1 MKYVNLR
8 VKNYEDS
15 TFYFN
20 IYEDIKIVLNT
31 SKSSYHLYVSTKFI
45 SSKNNI
51 KEILDDLSLL
61 GINVKNVEIFSWKT
75 LLQKTT
81 N

>member
-8 VKNYEDS
+8 VKKYEDI

-20 IYEDIKIVLNT
+20 MCEDIKIVLNT
-31 SKSSYHLYVSTKFI
+31 NKSSYHLYVSTKFI
-45 SSKNNI
+45 SCKNNI
-51 KEILDDLSLL
+51 KEVLGDLSIL
-61 GINVKNVEIFSWKT
+61 GFNVKNVEIF
-75 LLQKTT
+75 

>member
-1 MKYVNLR
+1 MKDVNLR
-8 VKNYEDS
+8 VKKYEDS

-31 SKSSYHLYVSTKFI
+31 SKSSYHLYVSTKFV
-45 SSKNNI
+45 SCKNNI
-51 KEILDDLSLL
+51 QDVLDDLSLL
-61 GINVKNVEIFSWKT
+61 GINVKNVEIF
-75 LLQKTT
+75 

>member
-1 MKYVNLR
+1 MKDVNLR
-8 VKNYEDS
+8 VKKYEDS

-31 SKSSYHLYVSTKFI
+31 SKSSYHLYVSTKSI
-45 SSKNNI
+45 SSKNSI

-61 GINVKNVEIFSWKT
+61 GFNVKNVEIF
-75 LLQKTT
+75 

>member
-1 MKYVNLR
+1 MKDVNLR
-8 VKNYEDS
+8 VKKYEDS

-20 IYEDIKIVLNT
+20 ICEDIKIVLNT
-31 SKSSYHLYVSTKFI
+31 SKSRYNLYVSTKFI

-51 KEILDDLSLL
+51 QDVLDDLSLL
-61 GINVKNVEIFSWKT
+61 GFNVKNVEIF
-75 LLQKTT
+75 

>member
-8 VKNYEDS
+8 VKKYEDS

-31 SKSSYHLYVSTKFI
+31 SKSSCHLYVSTKFI

-61 GINVKNVEIFSWKT
+61 GFNVKNVEIF
-75 LLQKTT
+75 

>member
-8 VKNYEDS
+8 VKKYEDS

-20 IYEDIKIVLNT
+20 ICEDIKIVLNT
-31 SKSSYHLYVSTKFI
+31 SKSRYNLYVSTKFI

-61 GINVKNVEIFSWKT
+61 GINVKNVEIF
-75 LLQKTT
+75 

>member
-1 MKYVNLR
+1 MKDVNLR

-20 IYEDIKIVLNT
+20 MCEDIKIVLNT

-61 GINVKNVEIFSWKT
+61 GFNVKNVEIF
-75 LLQKTT
+75 